1 MVEAIKHG
9 PCDELAVGG
18 LLTGPFDRA
27 QDRQL
32 RVRVG
37 DAVDA
42 LVDAG
47 VVVPAVDVLVDDGAK
62 LPFVPDQDAV
72 QQFAAQGADEAL
84 DRGLS
89 VRGVVRSG
97 DSPNAQGFAQ
107 PERR

>member
-18 LLTGPFDRA
+18 LGCG
-27 QDRQL
+27 QL

-37 DAVDA
+37 NPVDA

-47 VVVPAVDVLVDDGAK
+47 AVVPAVDVLVDDGAK

-72 QQFAAQGADEAL
+72 EPFGGAQ
-84 DRGLS
+84 DRLRQAKPG
-89 VRGVVRSG
+89 
-97 DSPNAQGFAQ
+97 QG
-107 PERR
+107 E

>member
-1 MVEAIKHG
+1 VVQAVEDRT
-9 PCDELAVGG
+9 CDELAVGRIG
-18 LLTGPFDRA
+18 RGQFG
-27 QDRQL
+27 
-32 RVRVG
+32 VRVG
-37 DAVDA
+37 NAMDTLMDT
-42 LVDAG
+42 G
-47 VVVPAVDVLVDDGAK
+47 SVVPAVDVLVDDGAK